1 MASPGGTLKPRR
13 RGWASFRLSNGP
25 VFDCQ
30 GSGEMSQ
37 VGLFSFVNWACFR
50 LPKTALPSEGAIQ
63 TRAVLKTPTTNKFS
77 SSLVSRRLVET
88 LWKLSGG

>member
-13 RGWASFRLSNGP
+13 RGWACFRLSNGP

-50 LPKTALPSEGAIQ
+50 LTKVRQE
-63 TRAVLKTPTTNKFS
+63 AVSCNGKMYRERREESGNDNYPPTTP
-77 SSLVSRRLVET
+77 RR
-88 LWKLSGG
+88 